1 MWDSDA
7 LRKPNHVS
15 YTNVMANIKFNEDS
29 LMTKKTMTKGQIDR
43 LGDKI
48 REQRNSIEEL
58 TLIELQEYRT
68 SHKETLSLVFNALC
82 STTRKITSDSI
93 VTYRIKRF
101 ESIIGKLSRYPD
113 MKFSR
118 MWDIGGCRC
127 ILRNDKE
134 VYRLKELI
142 EKELTVRKVYDY
154 IEKPQSEG
162 YKSLHLF
169 VCVPDDDKVIEVQLR
184 NQQDH
189 NWATLVEITDLL
201 FDAKLKEYGQ
211 NEELLRFH
219 FLLSKTSELTLYE
232 KREIADIT
240 EKYDY
245 FNKISGVFTR
255 NYLQVRKQWL
265 DIEDK
270 PSHKFFLLET
280 KKDEPPKIESFV
292 KFNEAEDSYFNVYK
306 GSDKANIVLTHL
318 PSPSYR
324 NISMAYSNYI
334 LTVHSFQDD
343 LFTIIEGLVVDS
355 LVASNYKLFLKY
367 FNHYNNTVLTHV
379 QNLFNEIISVSEYN
393 NKTSKS
399 HKSKRK
405 RKEREWNKD
414 IGRQISNRGYQFKR
428 LQKEI
433 NSNWPKSTFRKFIV
447 TQIIRISSF
456 IHSRRLKRLIDKTES
471 RLKGE
476 TK

>member
-1 MWDSDA
+1 
-7 LRKPNHVS
+7 
-15 YTNVMANIKFNEDS
+15 
-29 LMTKKTMTKGQIDR
+29 MTKKILTKGQVDR

-48 REQRNSIEEL
+48 REQQKAISEE
-58 TLIELQEYRT
+58 TLINLQEYRT
-68 SHKETLSLVFNALC
+68 SHKEALSQVFNTLC
-82 STTRKITSDSI
+82 KTTKQITGDSI

-142 EKELTVRKVYDY
+142 EQELTVRKIYDY
-154 IEKPQSEG
+154 IQSPQSEG

-184 NQQDH
+184 NQNDH

-211 NEELLRFH
+211 NKELLRFH
-219 FLLSKTSELTLYE
+219 YLLSKKNDLSLFE

-245 FNKISGVFTR
+245 FNKISGVFSR

-280 KKDEPPKIESFV
+280 NKDEAPKIESFT
-292 KFNEAEDSYFNVYK
+292 KFNDAETFYFNVYK
-306 GSDKANIVLTHL
+306 ASDKANIVLTHL

-324 NISMAYSNYI
+324 HISMAYSNYI

-343 LFTIIEGLVVDS
+343 LFTIIEGLIVDS
-355 LVASNYKLFLKY
+355 LVASNYRLFLRY
-367 FNHYNNTVLTHV
+367 FNHYNNTVITHV
-379 QNLFNEIISVSEYN
+379 QNLFNEIISVSEY
-393 NKTSKS
+393 SKKS
-399 HKSKRK
+399 SKKHKSRRK
-405 RKEREWNKD
+405 KKEREWNRD
-414 IGRQISNRGYQFKR
+414 IGKQISNRGYQFKR
-428 LQKEI
+428 IQKEI
-433 NSNWPKSTFRKFIV
+433 SNNWPKSTFRRFIV
-447 TQIIRISSF
+447 TQIMQVSSHF
-456 IHSRRLKRLIDKTES
+456 HARKLKKLIEKTEGM
-471 RLKGE
+471 LKG
-476 TK
+476 TTI